1 MRSVLTCI
9 TRRTIVAIQT
19 LPHTPLSEYTRENN
33 IAKGKKSGQQGKHI
47 QTGKQDSALPSHL
60 STLRLPQVPNEGGRE
75 AENGKVGDD
84 VRDGVAEEKA
94 KLFTQWPLGIDL
106 SHQIATGLQKEMET
120 VTWCCGYLAWNT
132 WKRLIKRIECPR
144 GKRSGKE
151 KGRKGRGYTIAMFQ
165 QITTSVKVYIGT
177 RIDF

>member
-9 TRRTIVAIQT
+9 TRRTIVTIQT

-75 AENGKVGDD
+75 AENCKVGDD
-84 VRDGVAEEKA
+84 VRDGVAEEEGQVVYAVAVGERYIPPDSDGSAEKDGDGD
-94 KLFTQWPLGIDL
+94 LGI
-106 SHQIATGLQKEMET
+106 ARK
-120 VTWCCGYLAWNT
+120 YL
-132 WKRLIKRIECPR
+132 
-144 GKRSGKE
+144 
-151 KGRKGRGYTIAMFQ
+151 
-165 QITTSVKVYIGT
+165 V
-177 RIDF
+177 